1 MRLVDLTL
9 PLVHG
14 MPAFPGEPSV
24 GYLPFTTLE
33 REGVAMTQIS
43 LFSQVGTHVD
53 APSHFIAGGRTI
65 ERVDLRRGIGACC
78 VLDADDHIDGELGLE
93 AFSPVLDRPGVTR
106 VLVRTGWEARRPDEG
121 YWHGY
126 PPVTIDA
133 AHALVEAGIVFL
145 GLDTPS
151 PHPTDFRP
159 VHEVLLAKDM
169 LLAECVVGLGRLE
182 QAEVFLLAA
191 PLPFVGLDG
200 SPLRVVA
207 IDEPRA
213 RWAGLEDV

>member
-1 MRLVDLTL
+1 MRLIDLTL

-14 MPAFPGEPSV
+14 MPAFPGEPTV

-33 REGVAMTQIS
+33 RHGVAMTQIS

-53 APSHFIAGGRTI
+53 APSHFMDGGKTI
-65 ERVDLRRGIGACC
+65 EQVDLRRGIGACV
-78 VLDADDHIDGELGLE
+78 VLDASEHIDGELGID
-93 AFSPVLDRPGVTR
+93 AFAPVLERPGIYR
-106 VLVRTGWEARRPDEG
+106 VLVRTGWDARRTQEE

-126 PPVTIDA
+126 PPVTLEA
-133 AHALVEAGIVFL
+133 ARALVEAGIVFL

-159 VHEVLLAKDM
+159 VHEVLLGKDM

-182 QAEVFLLAA
+182 QAEVFLMAA

-200 SPLRVVA
+200 SPVRVVA
-207 IDEPRA
+207 IDEPRS
-213 RWAGLEDV
+213 RWAALEEA